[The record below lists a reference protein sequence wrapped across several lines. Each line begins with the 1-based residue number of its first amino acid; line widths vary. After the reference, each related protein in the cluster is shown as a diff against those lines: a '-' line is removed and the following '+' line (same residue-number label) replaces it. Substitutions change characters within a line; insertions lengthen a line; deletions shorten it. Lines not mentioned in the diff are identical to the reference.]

1 MKRLFVIVFLPAL
14 FAACHLISD
23 DLSVCGEDLVIDYQL
38 QLHTELSL
46 QLQTELMTEMEAP
59 VRKALEK
66 WLAPIFTDKAKDI
79 DLRFFSGDFDDIRHQ
94 IQEIIND
101 NRTSYTIKLPKENYM
116 HLALA
121 NMEDNRQVRLSG
133 GKHSETMELLMP
145 DKEVV
150 DALNTGIFSARLPM
164 EVNDTTKH
172 FDVHL
177 YMVTAAVALVIDTTA
192 CDSLVSVNA
201 LMDGSAYRFHVR
213 DSLFDFSQPRTMLM
227 EQVPIDEDEP
237 LEMPERLAPKADST
251 HTYACLASVGFA
263 TEDDKPWTITFTAKL
278 THNRRTITTLTVED
292 ALKAGTLRI
301 IKVIM
306 NGKGELIPD
315 ESGREVGA
323 SVELDW
329 KGGGEHDIEM

>member
-1 MKRLFVIVFLPAL
+1 MKRLFVIVFLPVL

-66 WLAPIFTDKAKDI
+66 WLSPIFTDKAKDI
-79 DLRFFSGDFDDIRHQ
+79 DLRFFSADLDDIRHQ
-94 IQEIIND
+94 IEEVIND

-133 GKHSETMELLMP
+133 GRHSQTMELLMP
-145 DKEVV
+145 DKQEVE
-150 DALNTGIFSARLPM
+150 ALNTGIFSARLPM
-164 EVNDTTKH
+164 EVNDTSKH

-192 CDSLVSVNA
+192 CDSLVSVSA
-201 LMDGSAYRFHVR
+201 KMDGSAYRFAVR
-213 DSLFDFSQPRTMLM
+213 DSAFDFAQTRTMLM
-227 EQVPIDEDEP
+227 EQVPIDTDENLIP
-237 LEMPERLAPKADST
+237 QHRAAKADST
-251 HTYACLASVGFA
+251 HTYACLSTVGFA
-263 TEDDKPWTITFTAKL
+263 TQDDMPWTITFTAKL
-278 THNRRTITTLTVED
+278 THNRRTTTTLTIED

-301 IKVIM
+301 IRATM
-306 NGKGELIPD
+306 NGKGELEPNED
-315 ESGREVGA
+315 GREVGA

-329 KGGGEHDIEM
+329 KEGGEHDIEM